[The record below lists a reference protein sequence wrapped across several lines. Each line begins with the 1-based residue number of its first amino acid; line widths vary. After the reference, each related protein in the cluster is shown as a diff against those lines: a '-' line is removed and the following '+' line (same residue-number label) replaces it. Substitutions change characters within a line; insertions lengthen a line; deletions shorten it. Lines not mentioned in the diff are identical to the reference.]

1 MYTPADRYTQ
11 TIMASTHRPIG
22 SQIGLLETNER
33 TVSDWPCSRMTGNNP
48 CTYVC
53 TFSNVFS
60 CSAVPSVNISQV
72 IIILCYRFRSRSG
85 KVILFLKYMM
95 GRGSNG
101 GGGGGIVAYSQRRI
115 PSTLLTICGLK
126 LRQLSDGYRK
136 SIKMLE

>member
-11 TIMASTHRPIG
+11 TIMASTHRQIG

-48 CTYVC
+48 CTYVR

-85 KVILFLKYMM
+85 KVNLFLKYMM

-101 GGGGGIVAYSQRRI
+101 GGGVVAYSHRRI

>member
-85 KVILFLKYMM
+85 KKSHFIPEIYD
-95 GRGSNG
+95 GSRIKRG
-101 GGGGGIVAYSQRRI
+101 GGGGGGVGYSGI
-115 PSTLLTICGLK
+115 
-126 LRQLSDGYRK
+126 
-136 SIKMLE
+136 

>member
-1 MYTPADRYTQ
+1 MYTPADRYIQ

-48 CTYVC
+48 CTYVR

-101 GGGGGIVAYSQRRI
+101 GGGGGGGGYSGI
-115 PSTLLTICGLK
+115 
-126 LRQLSDGYRK
+126 
-136 SIKMLE
+136 